1 MTTDTLTPTQ
11 AVAAPVGFRL
21 RQVWILFAIFMAPVL
36 FGVGQALLPVLP
48 DDFTGAFAGMVEHR
62 DALLA
67 SRLLTAAG
75 AFLFVP
81 AIVGIWSLVPRRARG
96 WWLCLAG
103 GVVFAVGTWC
113 NGLSEAVLG
122 YATHAATAVDPEA
135 GSSVVLA
142 LDELGLIALPISYFV
157 VIIFGVGVLMLAVG
171 LLVARTI
178 PIWQPLLLIVGALL
192 SFSFA
197 GMGMV
202 ALLTGLPMIASF
214 WGIGVLVARQMKTV
228 G

>member
-1 MTTDTLTPTQ
+1 MTDTLSPAH

-21 RQVWILFAIFMAPVL
+21 RQNWILVAMFLAPVL
-36 FGVGQALLPVLP
+36 FTAGQAMLPVLP
-48 DDFTGAFAGMVEHR
+48 DEFTGAFEGMIEHR

-81 AIVGIWSLVPRRARG
+81 AVVGIWSLVPRRARG
-96 WWLCLAG
+96 SWLSLAG
-103 GVVFAVGTWC
+103 GIVFAVGTWC

-135 GSSVVLA
+135 GGSVVLA
-142 LDELGLIALPISYFV
+142 MGDLGLIALPISYFV
-157 VIIFGVGVLMLAVG
+157 VIVFGVGVLVLAAG
-171 LLVARTI
+171 LLVARTV
-178 PIWQPLLLIVGALL
+178 PIWQPLLLLVGALL

-197 GMGMV
+197 GMGAV

-214 WGIGVLVARQMKTV
+214 WGMGALAARRMTTA
-228 G
+228 

>member
-1 MTTDTLTPTQ
+1 MTDTLTPTQ
-11 AVAAPVGFRL
+11 VVAAPVGFRL
-21 RQVWILFAIFMAPVL
+21 RQLWILFSIFAAPVI
-36 FGVGQALLPVLP
+36 FTAGQAVLP
-48 DDFTGAFAGMVEHR
+48 QLADDFAGAFAGMIENR

-81 AIVGIWSLVPRRARG
+81 AIVGIWSLVPSGARG
-96 WWLCLAG
+96 WWLVLVG
-103 GVVFAVGTWC
+103 GIVFAVGTWC

-122 YATHAATAVDPEA
+122 YATHAATSGDPEA

-157 VIIFGVGVLMLAVG
+157 VIVFGMGVLLLAVG
-171 LLVARTI
+171 LLVTRAI
-178 PIWQPLLLIVGALL
+178 PIWQPIVLIVGALL

-197 GMGMV
+197 GMGML

-214 WGIGVLVARQMKTV
+214 WGMGVLVARRMKRA
-228 G
+228 

>member
-1 MTTDTLTPTQ
+1 MTDTLSPTK
-11 AVAAPVGFRL
+11 AVDAPVGIRL
-21 RQVWILFAIFMAPVL
+21 RRWWVIFAMFLAPV
-36 FGVGQALLPVLP
+36 FFIAGQAVLPMLP
-48 DDFTGAFAGMVEHR
+48 DDFAGAFDGMVEHR

-81 AIVGIWSLVPRRARG
+81 ALIGIWSLVPNRARG
-96 WWLCLAG
+96 WLLCLVG
-103 GVVFAVGTWC
+103 GVIFAVGTWC

-122 YATHAATAVDPEA
+122 YAVHAATSVDPDA
-135 GSSVVLA
+135 GRPVVLA
-142 LDELGLIALPISYFV
+142 LDELGPIALPISYFV
-157 VIIFGVGVLMLAVG
+157 VIVFGVGLLLLAVG

-178 PIWQPLLLIVGALL
+178 PIWQPLLLILGALL

-202 ALLTGLPMIASF
+202 SLLTNLPMVASF
-214 WGIGVLVARQMKTV
+214 WGMGVLVARQPKTA
-228 G
+228 